1 QALGG
6 DLGVKLLLRGDGA
19 LVAIAEGR
27 CERMVFGV
35 EADVVDSPAIDGDR
49 ADTFRREFGGAAKA
63 FVDAGFDGGQ
73 RPAEA
78 VVLDGAVGKSV
89 DERDFRR
96 VLVPAEERDATALG
110 AE

>member
-1 QALGG
+1 QVKPTCAGGQMGGAVGIELVERVEACKLDAGDLVQALGG

-63 FVDAGFDGGQ
+63 FVDAGFDG
-73 RPAEA
+73 
-78 VVLDGAVGKSV
+78 
-89 DERDFRR
+89 
-96 VLVPAEERDATALG
+96 
-110 AE
+110 